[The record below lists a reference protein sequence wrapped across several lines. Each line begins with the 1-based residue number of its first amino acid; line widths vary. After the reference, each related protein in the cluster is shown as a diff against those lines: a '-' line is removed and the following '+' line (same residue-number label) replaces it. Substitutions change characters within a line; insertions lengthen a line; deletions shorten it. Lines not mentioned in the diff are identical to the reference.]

1 MYAYKLCF
9 MAIDFKQTG
18 KYDQIKLIKTNKKFQ
33 TWNQNPYV
41 ETQTELKKN
50 PYGPYYIVH
59 ISHVNTL

>member
-1 MYAYKLCF
+1 
-9 MAIDFKQTG
+9 MATDFKQTG

-50 PYGPYYIVH
+50 AYGPYYIVH
-59 ISHVNTL
+59 ISHVYTL